1 MTTLAEDFE
10 AVASAHEQSITH
22 AVIGE
27 MGWRDGDERHAP
39 GLARRGEVL
48 TWDEARP
55 LLDYYYNAGYGAPD
69 CQAMIAPR
77 PYQDWI
83 DLDLA
88 LLARCDGLVRLP
100 GASVGA
106 YAEVAWCDEHGVPVH
121 RLPLAWGSTTTLVQL
136 RSWLDGLAVGT
147 EVER

>member
-69 CQAMIAPR
+69 CQAI
-77 PYQDWI
+77 
-83 DLDLA
+83 
-88 LLARCDGLVRLP
+88 
-100 GASVGA
+100 
-106 YAEVAWCDEHGVPVH
+106 YAWTAERVLFISEYD
-121 RLPLAWGSTTTLVQL
+121 GSTCVM
-136 RSWLDGLAVGT
+136 SVPAAPVACMPEMSGG
-147 EVER
+147 